1 MRVPTA
7 IISEYTRYLQVE
19 KGLTAATC
27 DSYQRIVRAFL
38 GLCAARPEALFLPPE
53 WSLAQ
58 LDKRALEVYLGHLAG
73 EQGRSPSAV
82 ARHATGLRSF
92 FQFLQLRGHIGR
104 NPLRSLQPR
113 RATGEPALPDGTVEA
128 VAQLFAEPGSALA
141 DARLQALLELL
152 YGLAL
157 RPGQVYGIRRLEL
170 PKGGRQVRI
179 ETAETTLELPVSH
192 AGRKRLA
199 AWLAQR
205 RRVVGRAARAP
216 FWVGDNGRGLSPG
229 RLARAVRL
237 AMERVGLQ
245 GSAGT
250 LRQLAVRHFLEQGGD
265 VRSARELLRAKRLGS
280 LDRYDPPRVQDVIA
294 TFRMAHPR
302 QRGA

>member
-38 GLCAARPEALFLPPE
+38 GLCTARPEALYLPPD
-53 WSLAQ
+53 WTLAQ
-58 LDKRALEVYLGHLAG
+58 LDKRALEVYLGHLER

-92 FQFLQLRGHIGR
+92 FQCLQLRGHIGR
-104 NPLRSLQPR
+104 NPLRSLQPQR
-113 RATGEPALPDGTVEA
+113 GTGEPGLPDGTVEA
-128 VAQLFAEPGSALA
+128 VAQLFAASGDGLA
-141 DARLQALLELL
+141 ESRLQALLELL

-157 RPGQVYGIRRLEL
+157 RPGQVYRIDTLTL
-170 PKGGRQVRI
+170 PKGGRLVHI
-179 ETAETTLELPVSH
+179 ETGETTLELPVSR
-192 AGRKRLA
+192 AGRERLST
-199 AWLAQR
+199 WLAQR
-205 RRVVGRAARAP
+205 RRVVGKRARAP
-216 FWVGDNGRGLSPG
+216 FWVGDNGHGLSPG
-229 RLARAVRL
+229 RLGRAVRL

-250 LRQLAVRHFLEQGGD
+250 LRQLAARHFLEQGGD

-294 TFRMAHPR
+294 TFRKAHPR
-302 QRGA
+302 QQGG